1 MNFNKYVPSTIFAVS
16 EYYKV
21 LDSQVKGF
29 VNNFIDCNENHG
41 NDLHRNKNN
50 KYRILTILL
59 LCE

>member
-41 NDLHRNKNN
+41 NDLYSNKIIYLSNSYN
-50 KYRILTILL
+50 SIVV
-59 LCE
+59 

>member
-1 MNFNKYVPSTIFAVS
+1 MNFNKYVPSTIFAVW

-41 NDLHRNKNN
+41 NDLHRNKIIYLSNSYN
-50 KYRILTILL
+50 SIVV
-59 LCE
+59 